1 VRTHGFLHSAT
12 VARSEDGLPRPGRAV
27 LPYAAIAASVP
38 AFVAGGALGLRAG
51 GVAAGAAVAAAGV
64 AWAWSMVRR
73 LELRDR
79 ADRFIATGEGTPPS
93 PAVTAERRAQLAGAK
108 ERRVLATT
116 LRHVVTSADVPPLR
130 SARVPIDRAAVRAE
144 RARIER
150 LAAALA
156 ATEVPMPAR
165 SVARTSL
172 LVTDAM
178 SPLYRRGGDELHRYL
193 VQTLCDLE
201 IDERR

>member
-1 VRTHGFLHSAT
+1 MRTHGFLHAAA
-12 VARSEDGLPRPGRAV
+12 VDPCEDGLPRPSRAV
-27 LPYAAIAASVP
+27 LPYAAIAAAVP
-38 AFVAGGALGLRAG
+38 VFVAGGALEPHSGAAAG
-51 GVAAGAAVAAAGV
+51 GAAVAAAGA
-64 AWAWSMVRR
+64 AWAWSTVRR
-73 LELRDR
+73 LDLRDR
-79 ADRFIATGEGTPPS
+79 ADRFIAAGEGTPPS
-93 PAVTAERRAQLAGAK
+93 PAIIAERRAELIGGK
-108 ERRVLATT
+108 ERRTLATT
-116 LRHVVTSADVPPLR
+116 LRHVVAAAEGPPLR

-156 ATEVPMPAR
+156 ATEVPVPAR

-172 LVTDAM
+172 LVTDAT

-193 VQTLCDLE
+193 IQTLSEFE